1 MTLRDALQFLVSLFI
16 LSTHVSGAP
25 TLWGPRSYGCTRVKQ
40 SVPPGRFH
48 SVDSFIVLLLSL
60 KYTLP
65 PLLCDS
71 PKARTVSSS
80 A

>member
-1 MTLRDALQFLVSLFI
+1 M
-16 LSTHVSGAP
+16 
-25 TLWGPRSYGCTRVKQ
+25 KQ
-40 SVPPGRFH
+40 YVPPGRFN
-48 SVDSFIVLLLSL
+48 SVDSFIVLLSSL